1 MTATP
6 DDIARVVAAACAAAG
21 PVGSNPGAWKGKVN
35 DLIPEIAA
43 MMSDHSHQ
51 WKQAEAVLDAD
62 HVSCVY
68 LSYELED
75 TSQRL
80 IVGIMADNAQEMET
94 MRTPPMYTQAGKRM
108 RERLDKVQRGDRMH
122 IWKVVEATR
131 KDPTKKVRYIGH
143 FEAYGPPKTA
153 DVNSP
158 DVQRAPPSQQSAAV
172 GSAGANLDNLIDA
185 LNELSTTAKLAVR
198 AGAIGLGVKNFLQPA
213 DDEELATVLN
223 LIHQHREAT

>member
-1 MTATP
+1 MAATP
-6 DDIARVVAAACAAAG
+6 DDIARVVAAACSAAG
-21 PVGSNPGAWKGKVN
+21 PVGNNPGAWKGKVN

-51 WKQAEAVLDAD
+51 WKQAEAILDAD

-68 LSYELED
+68 LSYELEE

-94 MRTPPMYTQAGKRM
+94 MRTPPMYTPAGRRM

-131 KDPTKKVRYIGH
+131 RDPTKKVRYIGH
-143 FEAYGPPKTA
+143 FEHFGPPKTA

-158 DVQRAPPSQQSAAV
+158 DVQRAPPSQQSAAA
-172 GSAGANLDNLIDA
+172 GSAGADLVDA
-185 LNELSTTAKLAVR
+185 LNSLSTTAKLAVR
-198 AGAIGLGVKNFLQPA
+198 AGAIGLGVANFLQPA
-213 DDEELATVLN
+213 NDEEYNTIMN
-223 LIHQHREAT
+223 LIERHRADS